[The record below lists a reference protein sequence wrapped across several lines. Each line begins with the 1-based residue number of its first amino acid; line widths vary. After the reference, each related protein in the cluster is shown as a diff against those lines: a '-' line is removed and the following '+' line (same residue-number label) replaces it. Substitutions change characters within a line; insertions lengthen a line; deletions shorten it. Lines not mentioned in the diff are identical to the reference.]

1 MSILSEL
8 VSLPGVMA
16 AGEYAYR
23 GDRFSYEGELDDE
36 VARSASIMC
45 RATTM
50 ALHMQTDMMKSLNS
64 DCGCAPAQ
72 GWIVNGDQV
81 SVCVYGNVFCF
92 VDNNANALNS
102 VMQALRDKVGEQT
115 GELV

>member
-1 MSILSEL
+1 MSLLSEM
-8 VSLPGVMA
+8 VSIPGVIA

-23 GDRFSYEGELDDE
+23 GDRFSYEGELDNE
-36 VARSASIMC
+36 IARSASIMC

-72 GWIVNGDQV
+72 GWIVNGEKV

-92 VDNNANALNS
+92 VDNSANSLNQI
-102 VMQALRDKVGEQT
+102 MQTLRDKVGEQT

>member
-1 MSILSEL
+1 VSVLSDM
-8 VSLPGVMA
+8 VAIPGVIA
-16 AGEYAYR
+16 AGEYSYR
-23 GDRFSYEGELDDE
+23 GDRFSYEGQLDNE

-72 GWIVNGDQV
+72 GWIVNGAQV
-81 SVCVYGNVFCF
+81 SVCVYANVFCF
-92 VDNNANALNS
+92 VDNSANALNH
-102 VMQALRDKVGEQT
+102 VMQALREKVGEHE
-115 GELV
+115 GSLV